1 MLDTTKCVINNL
13 NQFKYLKNRDRVHL
27 KKIEVSDGESNNIRT
42 TDGTLNRIN
51 YLETDNR
58 VSNLHVFIKNYA
70 KLRWRRFWF
79 ISLPA
84 MLSVLSIASFFPPK
98 RIPTTKELP
107 AYEKV
112 CTTYNSNYGEV
123 EERSTGY
130 VVDKGIGTY
139 VLKDDK
145 QALKNDSIKDTIRLQ
160 IYNEDDYINA
170 LIDINSKD
178 LLSVNEIYTGDHY
191 DFIDYTEMNFTD
203 AGNNYDAL
211 YDKLVKLVKD
221 SSWLSEDGLEML
233 ENLNEDDKKTVI
245 IEIEKYID
253 LGDIKVG
260 VTKSKTLFKVIV
272 IFMLVIS
279 GIVDIFY
286 YDDKK
291 EKAFEFVTLL
301 HENGRLYEEYNRT
314 VNLFF
319 QAVKYKEAFLAAER
333 ERILLLNK
341 EINENVASNESS
353 KLLTGYEK
361 KLIKR
366 AKVEDARASMYMGKN

>member
-27 KKIEVSDGESNNIRT
+27 KKIEVGNGESNNIRT

-112 CTTYNSNYGEV
+112 YTIYNSNYGEA
-123 EERSTGY
+123 EERNTGY
-130 VVDKGIGTY
+130 VIDKGIRTY
-139 VLKDDK
+139 VLKDDN
-145 QALKNDSIKDTIRLQ
+145 QALKNDSINDTIRLQ

-191 DFIDYTEMNFTD
+191 DFTDYDEVNFTD
-203 AGNNYDAL
+203 DGNNYDAL
-211 YDKLVKLVKD
+211 YDKLVKIVKD
-221 SSWLSEDGLEML
+221 QSLLSEEGLEIL

-253 LGDIKVG
+253 LGDVKVG

-279 GIVDIFY
+279 GLVDAFY
-286 YDDKK
+286 YDSNKK
-291 EKAFEFVTLL
+291 KVFEFVTLL

-366 AKVEDARASMYMGKN
+366 ARVEDARASMYMGKN